1 MENEGSPSEVG
12 YHTYWNKRA
21 NRLVGKR
28 IVSASYMTEEMAK
41 DMGLDWWDYSTVVL
55 LMDDGTIVFASSDD
69 EMNQCGTLFAYEVN
83 GTEIPMPRIPLKE

>member
-41 DMGLDWWDYSTVVL
+41 DMGLD
-55 LMDDGTIVFASSDD
+55 
-69 EMNQCGTLFAYEVN
+69 
-83 GTEIPMPRIPLKE
+83 